1 MLENISKRFS
11 EIFGGLRR
19 TGILRLEDIDN
30 ALREIRISFLEADVS
45 LPIVKEFINSVKEQA
60 LNQQITKSITPDQM
74 IIKIVSDRLT
84 ALLSENKRDAFGK
97 SPPKRVM
104 LMGLQGAGKTTVAA
118 KLANMFRQKC
128 MTATCDI
135 YRPAAAEQLRILSE
149 QAGAKFFDSRT
160 RDNAVES
167 AKEALAAIKVSDCRT
182 LILDTAGRLHTDDD
196 MMRELI
202 AVKEA
207 VDPDEILLVVDS
219 MTGQDAVKIAQQF
232 ISFVKPTGVVMTRMD
247 SDARGGAVIS
257 IGKITGSPV
266 VLLGTGER
274 LDDIEPFDPSKLVK
288 RILALRDI
296 SSLVEKVEKVT
307 NQDEAKNSLNR
318 LMQGKFDLNDLA
330 KQIQALNKIGGIRSV
345 LSMLPGVGS
354 LVDKSPVGDESAIKR
369 QLAIIRSMTKQEK
382 RDYKIIKGS
391 RKKRIAAGSGAS
403 VQDVNRLLKNFESML
418 DLMRRFKGNHASL
431 DQIKQMLV
439 GKVP

>member
-1 MLENISKRFS
+1 MFENISKRFS

-19 TGILRLEDIDN
+19 TGILRPEDIDN
-30 ALREIRISFLEADVS
+30 ALREIRISLLEADVS
-45 LPIVKEFINSVKEQA
+45 LPIVKDFISNVKEQA
-60 LNQQITKSITPDQM
+60 LSQQVIKSITPDQM

-84 ALLSENKRDAFGK
+84 ALLSENKRDIFGK

-118 KLANMFRQKC
+118 KLANMFKQKN

-149 QAGAKFFDSRT
+149 QAGAKFFT
-160 RDNAVES
+160 PKAYDNAVEV
-167 AKEALAAIKVSDCRT
+167 AKEAMAAFKASDCRT
-182 LILDTAGRLHTDDD
+182 LILDTAGRLHTDGD
-196 MMRELI
+196 MMQELV
-202 AVKEA
+202 AVKE
-207 VDPDEILLVVDS
+207 VIDPDEVLLVVDS
-219 MTGQDAVKIAQQF
+219 MTGQDAIKIAQQF
-232 ISFVKPTGVVMTRMD
+232 MSFVKPTGIVMTRMD

-266 VLLGTGER
+266 ILLSTGER

-296 SSLVEKVEKVT
+296 SSLVEKVEKIT
-307 NQDEAKNSLNR
+307 NQDEAQNSLNR

-330 KQIQALNKIGGIRSV
+330 KQIQALSKMGGIKSI
-345 LSMLPGVGS
+345 LGMLPGVGS
-354 LVDKSPVGDESAIKR
+354 LIDKSPTNNESAIKR

-391 RKKRIAAGSGAS
+391 RKKRIAAGSGAL
-403 VQDVNRLLKNFESML
+403 VQDVNRLIKNFESML
-418 DLMRRFKGNHASL
+418 DLMKRLKGNRASL
-431 DQIKQMLV
+431 GQIKQMLT
-439 GKVP
+439 GKTP